1 MNEMNENLHR
11 RLFVFLA
18 LTCFGRWL
26 TESLTLL
33 FLQSLTSL
41 AFCPFFFIP
50 FLSSTLSSC
59 LHVLFLLPAPQL
71 AALLPTQQQLLIQQV
86 QAQLLAAAVQQSN
99 AAHAAQA
106 SAAAQQQQQQQVN
119 QQQQQQQNQSQ
130 QQQQPQN
137 KQEQTIQPAPPQL
150 ALSQSVQL
158 TAQVHAI
165 NCNLIH

>member
-11 RLFVFLA
+11 PLFVFLA

-106 SAAAQQQQQQQVN
+106 SAAAQQQQQQQQVN

-158 TAQVHAI
+158 TAQVHA